1 MTDNTSSLDSKIAA
15 HVQHAY
21 DNAAAFRAR
30 MDAAGLTPAD
40 IQNRDDLKKLPVFS
54 KDGIIARQQADPPFG
69 GMLAVPMSEV
79 THIFMSPG
87 PIYEPAGQDAPE
99 MREIAATAYKAAGFT
114 ADDVVLNGMSYH
126 LVPAGMLLDRALTSI
141 GCTVFPGGIGNS
153 DLQLKVMQDI
163 GATAYTGTPSFLAL
177 LINKANEMGLD
188 FKTHF
193 NIKRALTTAEPLFAP
208 TRQLFIDNGVEVV
221 CNAYATAEIGFI
233 GINLDGGMAMQL
245 LEMPVV
251 QIVDPDTGEEVG
263 PGMAGEVVVT
273 NFDETYPLIRIG
285 LGDLAVNMDPNPGGS
300 MQQERA
306 IVLVGRTGDAV
317 KVRGM
322 FVHPNQVNFAAQ
334 QVPGIQKVQGVVT
347 QTDSRDQL
355 TIRATL
361 ADGVEGSAPLGEGLK
376 QAITAVAR
384 VKVDTVEFVDEIPA
398 EAPGMVDERDW
409 SA

>member
-1 MTDNTSSLDSKIAA
+1 MTNNMASIDTKIAA
-15 HVQHAY
+15 HIKHAY
-21 DNAAAFRAR
+21 ENASPFRAR

-40 IQNRDDLKKLPVFS
+40 IQNRADLSKLPVFS

-69 GMLAVPMSEV
+69 GMLAAPMSAV

-87 PIYEPAGQDAPE
+87 PIYEPAGHDAPE
-99 MREIAATAYKAAGFT
+99 MRESAAAAYRAAGFS
-114 ADDVVLNGMSYH
+114 ADDVVLNSMSYH
-126 LVPAGMLLDRALTSI
+126 LVPAGMLLDQALTSI

-153 DLQLKVMQDI
+153 ELQLKVMKDI
-163 GATAYTGTPSFLAL
+163 GVTAYTGTPSFLAI

-208 TRQLFIDNGVEVV
+208 TRQLFVDNGIEVI
-221 CNAYATAEIGFI
+221 CNAYATAEMGFI

-245 LEMPVV
+245 LDMPVV
-251 QIVDPDTGEEVG
+251 QVVDPDSGADVAS
-263 PGMAGEVVVT
+263 GMAGEVVVT
-273 NFDETYPLIRIG
+273 NFDEIYPLIRIG
-285 LGDLAVNMDPNPGGS
+285 LGDLAVNMDPNPGAS
-300 MQQERA
+300 QQAERA
-306 IVLVGRTGDAV
+306 LILVGRTGDAV

-334 QVPGIQKVQGVVT
+334 QVPGIAKVQGVVT
-347 QTDSRDQL
+347 QENSRDQL
-355 TIRATL
+355 TIRAVL
-361 ADGVEGSAPLGEGLK
+361 AETASASDALAGGLK

-384 VKVDTVEFVDEIPA
+384 VSVDAVEFVA
-398 EAPGMVDERDW
+398 ELDADAPGMVDNRDW